1 MSKNSSPFQHDM
13 RLRRTKKLIWEA
25 LLSLLEKQTF
35 ATLSMK
41 AICEQAMVHRA
52 TFYSH
57 FTDKYALLDYGM
69 QEAVQAIKKEVQWN
83 EASDMQATLHYAL
96 LEYVRTHQRL
106 FSLLLSKNSTE
117 SFSALLLHRLVV
129 KREEELAHAGKGMK
143 QMAIPRTILAQ
154 FYGGAVVQV
163 ITWWVEQEMPIPSEE
178 LAGYLQRLLPP
189 LSEE

>member
-1 MSKNSSPFQHDM
+1 MSKNSPPFQEDM

-35 ATLSMK
+35 ASISVK

-69 QEAVQAIKKEVQWN
+69 QEATRMIMKEVQWD
-83 EASDMQATLHYAL
+83 EASDTRTMLYYSL
-96 LEYVRTHQRL
+96 LEYIRTNQRL
-106 FSLLLSKNSTE
+106 FSSLLLKNSME
-117 SFSALLLHRLVV
+117 SISVSLLHRLVV
-129 KREEELAHAGKGMK
+129 KREEELARVGKATK
-143 QMAIPRTILAQ
+143 QTAIPRTILAQ
-154 FYGGAVVQV
+154 FYAGAVVQV
-163 ITWWVEQEMPIPSEE
+163 ITWWVEQGMHVPSEE
-178 LAGYLQRLLPP
+178 LASYLQQLLPP